1 MENYQLHTPPCNMS
15 GNNGFNY
22 GNDYSYGYD
31 YANQTSSQG
40 QNYDYMNSGYNA
52 NLNQNQEATAYSSPY
67 GQPSI
72 NQQAASFDPTATLL
86 NNPAAQIGMQFG
98 TQAFSAGQ
106 KYVNTNVIIIWFGE
120 FIL

>member
-1 MENYQLHTPPCNMS
+1 MS

-40 QNYDYMNSGYNA
+40 QNYDYMNSGYNK
-52 NLNQNQEATAYSSPY
+52 NLNQNQEANAYSSPY
-67 GQPSI
+67 GQHSI
-72 NQQAASFDPTATLL
+72 NQQAPSFDTTATLL

-106 KYVNTNVIIIWFGE
+106 KYVNTNVIIILFGG
-120 FIL
+120 FIF